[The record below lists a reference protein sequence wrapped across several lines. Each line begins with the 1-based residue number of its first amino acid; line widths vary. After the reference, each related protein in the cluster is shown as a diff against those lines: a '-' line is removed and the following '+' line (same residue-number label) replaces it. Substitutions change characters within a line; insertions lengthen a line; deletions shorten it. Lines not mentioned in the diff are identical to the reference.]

1 MRLLYLTMVLGLCT
15 GSKKKGVCML
25 RRNHQCGDLDILDG
39 ISWYYNWISHWE
51 PGCNDREG
59 YIPMLWRKHYDP
71 PPHLDYPIVLGFNEP
86 NHSKHGNMSGKHA
99 AEAWIKI
106 QKVYG
111 DKVLVSPAV
120 AHMGDVVG
128 DAFQW
133 LDEFFA
139 RCEEL
144 GGCRV
149 DYLATHSYMHNVDHS
164 MDYLHSLYKRY
175 NIKIWL
181 TEFARSKTEDEDD
194 VLEFMED
201 MLYRLEE
208 ADYIDRYAWFLARW
222 PTEKSIIGDET
233 KKDWYLSSVNSLFK
247 YNSSELTA
255 VGRLYNTYKQRS
267 NKPMI

>member
-1 MRLLYLTMVLGLCT
+1 MG
-15 GSKKKGVCML
+15 
-25 RRNHQCGDLDILDG
+25 
-39 ISWYYNWISHWE
+39 
-51 PGCNDREG
+51 
-59 YIPMLWRKHYDP
+59 
-71 PPHLDYPIVLGFNEP
+71 NEP
-86 NHSKHGNMSGKHA
+86 NHSKHDNMSGKHA

-133 LDEFFA
+133 
-139 RCEEL
+139 
-144 GGCRV
+144 V

-194 VLEFMED
+194 VLEFMAD

>member
-1 MRLLYLTMVLGLCT
+1 MGVYAEVSTMRLLYLTMVLGLCT

-111 DKVLVSPAV
+111 DK
-120 AHMGDVVG
+120 
-128 DAFQW
+128 
-133 LDEFFA
+133 
-139 RCEEL
+139 C
-144 GGCRV
+144 
-149 DYLATHSYMHNVDHS
+149 
-164 MDYLHSLYKRY
+164 
-175 NIKIWL
+175 
-181 TEFARSKTEDEDD
+181 
-194 VLEFMED
+194 
-201 MLYRLEE
+201 
-208 ADYIDRYAWFLARW
+208 
-222 PTEKSIIGDET
+222 
-233 KKDWYLSSVNSLFK
+233 WYLPQL
-247 YNSSELTA
+247 LTWEMLL
-255 VGRLYNTYKQRS
+255 VM
-267 NKPMI
+267 PF